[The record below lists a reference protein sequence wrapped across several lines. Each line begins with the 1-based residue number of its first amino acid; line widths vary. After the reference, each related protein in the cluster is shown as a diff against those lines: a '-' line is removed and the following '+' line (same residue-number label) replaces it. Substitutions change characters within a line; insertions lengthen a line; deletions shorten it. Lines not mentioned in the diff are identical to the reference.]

1 MQANILIVGCGDL
14 GREIARLLVNDGMH
28 ITAVRRSDQAMQGCQ
43 LFQADVT
50 KPETLNK
57 LADTNPEI
65 LIYCVAADIYTD
77 DSYRSHYVDG
87 LSNTLQA
94 LKFSSTLRHVFFV
107 SSTGVYG
114 QEIEDVLDET
124 VLAIPKGFNGERML
138 QAEALLNDPS
148 LVSAH
153 VNTTILRFSGIYGP
167 GRTRMLKLAA
177 EPKNWP
183 VNNAWTNRIH
193 RDDGAAFIRFL
204 IHRVFDRQSI
214 EKLYI
219 VTDSLPTPQYDVLK
233 WIAGRLDKDVSNVSV
248 PAVQGNKRL
257 SNQRMLKSGYTSIYP
272 DYRVGYQS
280 LLDAQIDQA

>member
-14 GREIARLLVNDGMH
+14 GREVARLLVNDGMH
-28 ITAVRRSDQAMQGCQ
+28 ITGVRRSDQAMQGCE

-50 KPETLNK
+50 QPETLNT
-57 LADTNPEI
+57 LAETNPDT
-65 LIYCVAADIYTD
+65 LIYCVTADAYTD

-87 LSNTLQA
+87 FSNTLQA

-114 QEIEDVLDET
+114 QEIDDVLDET

-148 LVSAH
+148 LVPAH

-167 GRTRMLKLAA
+167 SRTRMLKLAA
-177 EPKNWP
+177 EPENWP
-183 VNNAWTNRIH
+183 ASNAWTNRIH

-204 IHRVFDRQSI
+204 IHQVLNAQAVDQI
-214 EKLYI
+214 YL
-219 VTDSLPTPQYDVLK
+219 VTDNLPAAQYDVLL
-233 WIAGRLDKDVSNVSV
+233 WIAGKLGKDVSAIEV
-248 PAVQGNKRL
+248 PIVQGNKRL
-257 SNQRMLKSGYTSIYP
+257 NNQRMLNSGYQLIYP
-272 DYRVGYQS
+272 DYQSGYQS
-280 LLDAQIDQA
+280 LIDASRL

>member
-14 GREIARLLVNDGMH
+14 GREVARLLVNDGMH
-28 ITAVRRSDQAMQGCQ
+28 VTGVRRSNQTLQGCQ
-43 LFQADVT
+43 IFQADVT

-57 LADTNPEI
+57 LAETNPDI
-65 LIYCVAADIYTD
+65 LIYCVAADTYTD

-138 QAEALLNDPS
+138 QAEASLNDPS
-148 LVSAH
+148 LVPAQ
-153 VNTTILRFSGIYGP
+153 VNTTILRFSGIYGL

-177 EPKNWP
+177 EPENWP
-183 VNNAWTNRIH
+183 ASNAWTNRIH

-204 IHRVFDRQSI
+204 IHRALSAQAVDEI
-214 EKLYI
+214 YL
-219 VTDSLPTPQYDVLK
+219 VTDSLPVAQYDVLL
-233 WIAGRLDKDVSNVSV
+233 WIASKLGKDVSAIKV
-248 PAVQGNKRL
+248 PAVLGNKRL
-257 SNQRMLKSGYTSIYP
+257 SNQRMLSSGYKLIYP
-272 DYRVGYQS
+272 DYQAGYQS
-280 LLDAQIDQA
+280 LLDASRL